1 MVGHYVKVTAG
12 RAYAKVY
19 AKGCGVPVPKGFM
32 DLSPTMSHDYESD
45 GTLVTVCVPSQFV
58 ADYEVL

>member
-1 MVGHYVKVTAG
+1 MVGHYVKVTSG
-12 RAYAKVY
+12 RAN

-32 DLSPTMSHDYESD
+32 ELIPTMSHDYESD
-45 GTLVTVCVPSQFV
+45 GTLVTGSVPSQFV

>member
-12 RAYAKVY
+12 RAYAKVD

-32 DLSPTMSHDYESD
+32 DLIPTMSDDYESD
-45 GTLVTVCVPSQFV
+45 GTLVTVSVPSQFV
-58 ADYEVL
+58 DDYEVL